1 MQNRYWSSMTEKKY
15 NLFYIQLHF
24 NKVVM
29 VNRAIKIIMA
39 IASCSSIAAWT
50 IWQQYAYVW
59 GVIIAVS
66 QVIGAINEFLPYQK
80 RIEELSNLESEWSVV
95 FLSMEKKWYSVANGK
110 LTDNEINDLLFEFE
124 NDWNIIS
131 DKYFKEDALPQVE
144 KYQKIANEQMVE
156 YIKQRYGE

>member
-1 MQNRYWSSMTEKKY
+1 MQNRYWSSMTDKKY

-131 DKYFKEDALPQVE
+131 DKYFKEDALPQVVYG
-144 KYQKIANEQMVE
+144 KIKVQKRVPKSA
-156 YIKQRYGE
+156 